1 MLNLLIPVLE
11 QESIIIEVEA
21 PVTIAGDTHGQL
33 QDLLRFFN
41 TIGPPPYKKYLFQ
54 GDYVDR
60 NPNDVEVITL
70 LFAYKLRYPEHV
82 VMLRGN
88 HECRLINQIY
98 GFKESCKR
106 TFDRDGL
113 KTWKRY
119 CQAFQ
124 NLPVCALI
132 DDKILCM
139 HGGISQKI
147 TSIEQLRRTK
157 KPDNIPDEGLLCDLM
172 WADPEKTQRDVYEFN
187 YSRGVGV
194 TFNEKAVEDL
204 CNKLDIDLI
213 SRSHQ
218 VVGDGY
224 EFFANRKL
232 VTIFSAPGYMGDF
245 DNEGAMMD
253 VDETLM
259 CKFIRIKCEPKKLN
273 GMTKAPVYG
282 AARGTKAAGNFK

>member
-1 MLNLLIPVLE
+1 M
-11 QESIIIEVEA
+11 
-21 PVTIAGDTHGQL
+21 
-33 QDLLRFFN
+33 LRFFN
-41 TIGPPPYKKYLFQ
+41 TAGPPPHRKYLFQ

-60 NPNDVEVITL
+60 NPNDVEVVVL
-70 LFAYKLRYPEHV
+70 LFAYKLRYPGSLA
-82 VMLRGN
+82 MLRGN

-98 GFKESCKR
+98 GFKDSCRR

-113 KTWKRY
+113 KVWKKF

-132 DDKILCM
+132 DEKILCM
-139 HGGISQKI
+139 HGGISKNM
-147 TSIEQLRRTK
+147 TSIDALRRTK
-157 KPDNIPDEGLLCDLM
+157 KPENIPDDGLLCDLM
-172 WADPEKTQRDVYEFN
+172 WADPEKGQTNEYEFN
-187 YSRGVGV
+187 SSRGVGV
-194 TFNEKAVEDL
+194 TFNERAVEYI
-204 CNKLDIDLI
+204 CEKLDIDLI

-218 VVGDGY
+218 VVSDGY

-259 CKFIRIKCEPKKLN
+259 CKFIRIKSDITKL
-273 GMTKAPVYG
+273 A
-282 AARGTKAAGNFK
+282 